1 MSSRDKDYDYLFKVV
16 ILGDSGVGKSALM
29 LRFSDDMFTES
40 YVSTIGV
47 DYVLNYI
54 VYEIS

>member
-1 MSSRDKDYDYLFKVV
+1 MSKDCDYLFKVV

-47 DYVLNYI
+47 DYVLFI
-54 VYEIS
+54 KFLLIF